1 MSKKKV
7 PQTSLDAKKSLDPA
21 RLAEIY
27 KKILDALR
35 IIGKG
40 HYEDIA
46 RQMKV
51 DPSRVW
57 KRLSE
62 THIMGLI
69 ERTGERKALSS
80 GRDGFVWRLTN
91 KDIPANPIVEK
102 YLPGPTVSDY
112 SKKLIQQPT
121 LF

>member
-1 MSKKKV
+1 MSKNI
-7 PQTSLDAKKSLDPA
+7 PQTSKDAYKSLDPDKIN
-21 RLAEIY
+21 EIH
-27 KKILDALR
+27 KRILDALK

-46 RQMKV
+46 KAAKA
-51 DPSRVW
+51 DAGRVW

-62 THIMGLI
+62 LHKGGLI

-80 GRDGFVWRLTN
+80 GRDGFVWTLT
-91 KDIPANPIVEK
+91 EK
-102 YLPGPTVSDY
+102 GQPVAKVTERFPVGTSSHEHASSILKQTV
-112 SKKLIQQPT
+112 